1 MEVCSNLLYT
11 SPSITLGKWDKGTLG
26 LIGGKMI
33 KKTPIFKNLI
43 WIMREVWNVSK
54 LYWIVTVISIFI
66 TGVLPAVTTLLL
78 QLVLNS
84 IQNQRAWRTVVC
96 YAAWYFS
103 IDLLSVLCSY
113 GIKYYK
119 VRFNLS
125 FSLILNEKILQKA
138 SRLSLKNYENSETYD
153 QISMAQSQGNSKIML
168 YLEHLFTIISQII
181 GMISFLIIL
190 FSFNPGLVLCII
202 FLPIIKFIISKNIN
216 IISFNIIKSRMND
229 VRKANYVKYLL
240 TYGDFY
246 KELKIYNLSQHFIKK
261 YRKYTQTFNEQDI
274 AVEKK
279 RIKWFSVISILETGI
294 DSLLFIYII
303 YNGYIGKILIGNI
316 MTYMKAILQIK
327 TQMTTVLEVFSTM
340 NQESLF
346 LDQLREFFDLPETEQ
361 KVGKKISDIKEISIK
376 NLYYRY
382 HEDQEYVLKNINL
395 QINFPETVAIVG
407 ENGSGKT
414 TLIKLLMGF
423 YDDYQGTIKING
435 IDLRELDINDY
446 RVCIATIFQDYIKY
460 EATFRENVAYGNLR
474 IQNDDKK
481 IKDILKKFGL
491 SDLINLSNKNIDTQ
505 IGYWFDEGKQI
516 SLGQWQKIALSRAFA
531 KEADLYFLD
540 EPNAALDPLSERKI
554 AQMYLKLLENKIGI
568 IIAHKF
574 NNFCKDMD
582 KIVVIKDGEI
592 VECGTHDILMK
603 EGQLYRKLYEVQT
616 GLEK

>member
-1 MEVCSNLLYT
+1 ME
-11 SPSITLGKWDKGTLG
+11 
-26 LIGGKMI
+26 
-33 KKTPIFKNLI
+33 
-43 WIMREVWNVSK
+43 
-54 LYWIVTVISIFI
+54 TV
-66 TGVLPAVTTLLL
+66 
-78 QLVLNS
+78 
-84 IQNQRAWRTVVC
+84 
-96 YAAWYFS
+96 
-103 IDLLSVLCSY
+103 
-113 GIKYYK
+113 
-119 VRFNLS
+119 
-125 FSLILNEKILQKA
+125 
-138 SRLSLKNYENSETYD
+138 
-153 QISMAQSQGNSKIML
+153 
-168 YLEHLFTIISQII
+168 
-181 GMISFLIIL
+181 
-190 FSFNPGLVLCII
+190 
-202 FLPIIKFIISKNIN
+202 
-216 IISFNIIKSRMND
+216 
-229 VRKANYVKYLL
+229 
-240 TYGDFY
+240 
-246 KELKIYNLSQHFIKK
+246 
-261 YRKYTQTFNEQDI
+261 
-274 AVEKK
+274 
-279 RIKWFSVISILETGI
+279 I

-346 LDQLREFFDLPETEQ
+346 LDQLREFFDLQEMER
-361 KVGKKISDIKEISIK
+361 KVGKKISDIKEISIE

-423 YDDYQGTIKING
+423 YDDYQGMIKING
-435 IDLRELDINDY
+435 IDLRELDIHDY

-460 EATFRENVAYGNLR
+460 EATFRENVAYGNLK
-474 IQNDDKK
+474 IKDNDKK
-481 IKDILKKFGL
+481 IKDILKKFEL

-582 KIVVIKDGEI
+582 KIVVMKDGKI
-592 VECGTHDILMK
+592 VECGTHDILMRK
-603 EGQLYRKLYEVQT
+603 GQLYRKLYEVQT
-616 GLEK
+616 GLEQ